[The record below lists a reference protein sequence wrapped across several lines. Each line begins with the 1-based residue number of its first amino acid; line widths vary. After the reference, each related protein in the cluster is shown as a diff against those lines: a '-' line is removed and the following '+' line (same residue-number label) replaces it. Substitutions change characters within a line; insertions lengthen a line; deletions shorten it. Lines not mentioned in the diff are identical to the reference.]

1 MNENIETMEKDFIL
15 YWRHG
20 DLTHVKGTTIDSA
33 FTQAG
38 YGAGAMGALDFYME
52 EKEPGYVYN
61 KATHSW
67 DKKENLKYI
76 FGRTSLDWKF
86 QKTSDVVEKKLGCH
100 SWHNSPIGLRFN
112 IKPLYM
118 DLDEAKSDAGK
129 MNQADSEHNY
139 EVFQLIE

>member
-1 MNENIETMEKDFIL
+1 MFITKQ
-15 YWRHG
+15 RI
-20 DLTHVKGTTIDSA
+20 VGT
-33 FTQAG
+33 
-38 YGAGAMGALDFYME
+38 
-52 EKEPGYVYN
+52 
-61 KATHSW
+61 
-67 DKKENLKYI
+67 KKKIWNTLLGELLSIGNFK
-76 FGRTSLDWKF
+76 
-86 QKTSDVVEKKLGCH
+86 KTSDVVEKKLGCH